1 MTMAVRPLPAT
12 TAPAL
17 ARVAV
22 LRSMAEAEPHWRALE
37 NSGTLMSAYQ
47 RFDFMAAWQRHL
59 GAAEGVTP
67 AIVVGFDALGAPL
80 VVLPFGARRFGQLS
94 IVGFLGG
101 KHVNFN
107 LGLWR
112 RDFVAA
118 VNRDV
123 LERLARTTD
132 ADALV
137 LRNQPHEWQGIRN
150 PLSLWPHTESPSLGH
165 KGELKRDFEALINER
180 LSSSTRRKIRKKGE
194 KLSAA
199 GGMTFA
205 RAEGDADALRVLD
218 VFFEQKIARMRQI
231 GQTDVFGDRD
241 VQNFLKSAVIGNNG
255 RPPIETYAL
264 AVGSDVIAT
273 FAGVCDDERFSAMF
287 NSIEPDRFQTE
298 SPGEQSLFQLVKHC
312 CERGLKTFDLGI
324 GEARYKNLF
333 CQDDEPVFD
342 TLMALTPGGRLY
354 VAAARIAHAA
364 KRWIKS
370 HPAVWSAL
378 DTVRRFAARRLSR

>member
-12 TAPAL
+12 TAPVL

-22 LRSMAEAEPHWRALE
+22 FRSMAEAEPDWRALE
-37 NSGTLMSAYQ
+37 SSPALMSAYQ

-59 GAAEGVTP
+59 GSAEGVRP
-67 AIVVGFDALGAPL
+67 AIVVGFDAVNAPL
-80 VVLPFGARRFGQLS
+80 VVLPFGTRRFGALQVVS
-94 IVGFLGG
+94 FLGG

-112 RDFVAA
+112 RDFVAGAGVEVLDRLIKA
-118 VNRDV
+118 V
-123 LERLARTTD
+123 D
-132 ADALV
+132 ADALM
-137 LRNQPHEWQGIRN
+137 LRNQPHEWQGVRN
-150 PLSLWPHTESPSLGH
+150 PLSLWPHTRSPSLGH
-165 KGELKRDFEALINER
+165 KGQLKRDFEALIGER

-194 KLSAA
+194 KLSEA
-199 GGMTFA
+199 GGMTFK
-205 RAEGDADALRVLD
+205 RAETDAEALRVLD
-218 VFFEQKIARMRQI
+218 VFFQQKIARMRQI
-231 GQTDVFGDRD
+231 GQTDVFGDAD
-241 VQNFLKSAVIGNNG
+241 VQSFLKAAIARNNG
-255 RPPIETYAL
+255 RPPIEIYSL
-264 AVGSDVIAT
+264 SVGPDVIAT

-298 SPGEQSLFQLVKHC
+298 SPGEQSLFQLVKYC

-342 TLMALTPGGRLY
+342 ILAALTPAGRLY
-354 VAAARIAHAA
+354 VGAALIAHAA

-370 HPAVWSAL
+370 SPAVWSAVE
-378 DTVRRFAARRLSR
+378 TTRRFSAGLLAR

>member
-1 MTMAVRPLPAT
+1 MTMAVRPLPAA
-12 TAPAL
+12 TAPVL
-17 ARVAV
+17 ARVSLFRA
-22 LRSMAEAEPHWRALE
+22 MAEAEPHWRALE
-37 NSGTLMSAYQ
+37 NSGALMSAYQ

-59 GAAEGVTP
+59 GMAEGVTP
-67 AIVVGFDALGAPL
+67 AIVVGFDAANAPL
-80 VVLPFGARRFGQLS
+80 VVLPFGMRRFGELK
-94 IVGFLGG
+94 IVGFFGG

-112 RDFVAA
+112 RDFAA
-118 VNRDV
+118 GVEADV
-123 LERLARTTD
+123 LDRLVKALD

-137 LRNQPHEWQGIRN
+137 LRNQPHQWQGIRN
-150 PLSLWPHTESPSLGH
+150 PFSLWPHSRSPSLGH
-165 KGELKRDFEALINER
+165 KGALKRDFEALIAER
-180 LSSSTRRKIRKKGE
+180 LSSSTRRKIRKKAE
-194 KLSAA
+194 KLDAA
-199 GGMTFA
+199 GGMNFA
-205 RAEGDADALRVLD
+205 RAGSDAEALRVLD

-241 VQNFLKSAVIGNNG
+241 VQNFLKAAVTAGNG
-255 RPPIETYAL
+255 SPPIEIYSLSA
-264 AVGSDVIAT
+264 GPEVIAT
-273 FAGVCDDERFSAMF
+273 FAGVCDGERFSAMF

-342 TLMALTPGGRLY
+342 SFVALSPAGRLY
-354 VAAARIAHAA
+354 VAAARIAQAA

-370 HPAVWSAL
+370 SPAVWNAL
-378 DTVRRFAARRLSR
+378 ETARRSSAGLLAR

>member
-1 MTMAVRPLPAT
+1 MTMALRPLPT
-12 TAPAL
+12 TSAPVL
-17 ARVAV
+17 ARVSV
-22 LRSMAEAEPHWRALE
+22 FRSMAEAEPYWRALE
-37 NSGTLMSAYQ
+37 NSGPVMSAYQ

-59 GAAEGVTP
+59 GSAEGVTP
-67 AIVVGFDALGAPL
+67 AIVVGFDALNAPL
-80 VVLPFGARRFGQLS
+80 VVLPFGLHRFGELK
-94 IVGFLGG
+94 IIGFLGG

-112 RDFVAA
+112 RDFVTGADA
-118 VNRDV
+118 DV
-123 LERLARTTD
+123 LDRLAKAAD

-137 LRNQPHEWQGIRN
+137 LRSQPHDWQGIRN
-150 PLSLWPHTESPSLGH
+150 PLSLWPHVKSPSLGH
-165 KGELKRDFEALINER
+165 KGQLKRDFEALIAER

-205 RAEGDADALRVLD
+205 RADSDADAQRVLD

-231 GQTDVFGDRD
+231 GQTDVFGNPD
-241 VQNFLKSAVIGNNG
+241 VQNFIRAAVTRSNG
-255 RPPIETYAL
+255 RQPIEIYSL
-264 AVGSDVIAT
+264 AVGADVIAT

-298 SPGEQSLFQLVKHC
+298 SPGEQSLFQLVRYC

-342 TLMALTPGGRLY
+342 SFVALSPGGRLY
-354 VAAARIAHAA
+354 VAAARVAQAA

-370 HPAVWSAL
+370 RPTVWNAL
-378 DTVRRFAARRLSR
+378 ETARRFSAGLLPR

>member
-12 TAPAL
+12 TAPVL

-22 LRSMAEAEPHWRALE
+22 FRSMAEAEPHWRALE
-37 NSGTLMSAYQ
+37 NAGALMSAYQ

-59 GAAEGVTP
+59 GSAEGVTP
-67 AIVVGFDALGAPL
+67 AIVVGFDAVNVPL
-80 VVLPFGARRFGQLS
+80 VVLPLGMRRFGELK

-112 RDFVAA
+112 RDFVAGA
-118 VNRDV
+118 DANV
-123 LERLARTTD
+123 LDRLAKALG

-150 PLSLWPHTESPSLGH
+150 PLSLWPHTRSPSIGH
-165 KGELKRDFEALINER
+165 KGALKRDFEALIAER

-194 KLSAA
+194 KLSDA

-205 RAEGDADALRVLD
+205 RADSDADALRLLD
-218 VFFEQKIARMRQI
+218 VFFQQKIARMRQI
-231 GQTDVFGDRD
+231 GQNDVFGDPD
-241 VQNFLKSAVIGNNG
+241 VQDFLKAAILRNTG
-255 RPPIETYAL
+255 RPPVEIYSL
-264 AVGSDVIAT
+264 SVGPDVIAT

-298 SPGEQSLFQLVKHC
+298 SPGEQSLFHLVKHC

-342 TLMALTPGGRLY
+342 TLVALSPAGRLY
-354 VAAARIAHAA
+354 VTAARVAHGA

-370 HPAVWSAL
+370 SPAVWGAFER
-378 DTVRRFAARRLSR
+378 VRRLSAGLLAR

>member
-1 MTMAVRPLPAT
+1 MTMALRPLPAT
-12 TAPAL
+12 TAPVL
-17 ARVAV
+17 ARVSV
-22 LRSMAEAEPHWRALE
+22 FRSMAEAEPYWRALE
-37 NSGTLMSAYQ
+37 NSGAVMSAYQ
-47 RFDFMAAWQRHL
+47 RFDFMTAWQRHL
-59 GAAEGVTP
+59 GSAQGVTP
-67 AIVVGFDALGAPL
+67 AIVVGFDAVNAPL
-80 VVLPFGARRFGQLS
+80 VVLPFGLRRFGELK
-94 IVGFLGG
+94 IAGFLGG

-112 RDFVAA
+112 RDFVAGA
-118 VNRDV
+118 GADV
-123 LERLARTTD
+123 LDRLAKAADT
-132 ADALV
+132 DALV

-150 PLSLWPHTESPSLGH
+150 PLSLWPHTKSPSLGH
-165 KGELKRDFEALINER
+165 KGQLEPDFEALIAGR

-205 RAEGDADALRVLD
+205 RADSDADALRLLD
-218 VFFEQKIARMRQI
+218 VFFQQKVARMRQI
-231 GQTDVFGDRD
+231 GQTDVFGDPD
-241 VQNFLKSAVIGNNG
+241 VQNFLRAAVTRSNG
-255 RPPIETYAL
+255 RQPIEIYSL
-264 AVGSDVIAT
+264 SVGADVIAT

-298 SPGEQSLFQLVKHC
+298 SPGEQSLFQLVRYC

-342 TLMALTPGGRLY
+342 SFVALSPGGRLY
-354 VAAARIAHAA
+354 VAAARVAQAA

-370 HPAVWSAL
+370 RPAVWNGLETA
-378 DTVRRFAARRLSR
+378 RRFSAGLLAR

>member
-1 MTMAVRPLPAT
+1 
-12 TAPAL
+12 
-17 ARVAV
+17 
-22 LRSMAEAEPHWRALE
+22 MAEAEPHWRALE
-37 NSGTLMSAYQ
+37 SSAALMSAYQ

-67 AIVVGFDALGAPL
+67 AIVVGFDAVNVPL
-80 VVLPFGARRFGQLS
+80 VVLPFGTRRFGELK
-94 IVGFLGG
+94 IAGFLGG

-112 RDFVAA
+112 HDFVASVDA
-118 VNRDV
+118 TV
-123 LERLARTTD
+123 LDRLAKALD

-137 LRNQPHEWQGIRN
+137 LRNQPHDWQGVRN
-150 PLSLWPHTESPSLGH
+150 PLRLWPHTKSPSLGH
-165 KGELKRDFEALINER
+165 KGQLKRDFEALIAER

-199 GGMTFA
+199 GGMTFT
-205 RAEGDADALRVLD
+205 RAGSDAEALRVLD
-218 VFFEQKIARMRQI
+218 VFFQQKIARMRQI
-231 GQTDVFGDRD
+231 GQTDVFGDRE
-241 VQNFLKSAVIGNNG
+241 VQNFLRAAVTGSDG
-255 RPPIETYAL
+255 RPPIEIYSL
-264 AVGSDVIAT
+264 SVGSDIIAT
-273 FAGVCDDERFSAMF
+273 FAGVCDGERFSAMF

-298 SPGEQSLFQLVKHC
+298 SPGEQSLFQLVRHC

-342 TLMALTPGGRLY
+342 IFIALSPGGRLY
-354 VAAARIAHAA
+354 VAAARMAQAA

-370 HPAVWSAL
+370 SPAVWDAL
-378 DTVRRFAARRLSR
+378 ETARRFSAGLLAR